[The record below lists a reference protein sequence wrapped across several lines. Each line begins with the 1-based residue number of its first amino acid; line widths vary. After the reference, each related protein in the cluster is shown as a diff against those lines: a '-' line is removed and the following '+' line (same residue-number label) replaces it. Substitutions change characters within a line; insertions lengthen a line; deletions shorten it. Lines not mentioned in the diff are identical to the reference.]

1 MGRLRF
7 LFRLPFSA
15 ERHHGWF
22 ASIANPAAWLLTA
35 ALLLI
40 GSCRLFSSDFTI
52 SGRLESGF
60 GCTFLAT
67 GGRNYELLNWR
78 GDLAPLG
85 SYVTLRARPHD
96 GGSTCMVGPM
106 VEVVRVKSVTT
117 GFRTAPVVGTETW
130 GPGQDPI
137 VLGQV
142 EVVPGARLK
151 ILPGTTVQI
160 IDYGEL
166 RVRGVLE
173 MVGTSGDS
181 VHFIG
186 PGGPVVLDSVQAGT
200 QVAYAS
206 LGRLTVTGPSPD
218 LERVTVASLTVVG
231 GSVTLRNAVVSGAY
245 VYEGALAAETAEL
258 GMLNGIYGDF
268 DVSGS
273 TLNSLLLSYSR
284 AAVTDS
290 RFTGTRGGVVF
301 HGRSSGSFERNTFLA
316 DETRIEVRHDSDP
329 AFHHNDFV
337 GAATTVICESYQL
350 SSCIHVEE
358 NWWGTSDEAEIAAH
372 FEQGCPVCYVPWLT
386 GPAGALARR

>member
-1 MGRLRF
+1 MGRLRSF
-7 LFRLPFSA
+7 FRPA
-15 ERHHGWF
+15 PATVRRHDRF
-22 ASIANPAAWLLTA
+22 ASIANPAAWLLAA
-35 ALLLI
+35 ALPFI
-40 GSCRLFSSDFTI
+40 GSCGLTSSDFTI
-52 SGRLESGF
+52 SGRLESDF

-67 GGRNYELLNWR
+67 GSRSYELLNWR

-85 SYVTLRARPHD
+85 SFATLRVRPHD
-96 GGSTCMVGPM
+96 GISVCMVGPM
-106 VEVVRVKSVTT
+106 VDVVQVKKVTT
-117 GFRTAPVVGTETW
+117 DFRTAAVVGTETW
-130 GPGQDPI
+130 GPGQGPI
-137 VLGQV
+137 VLGKV

-173 MVGTSGDS
+173 MVGTVGDS
-181 VHFIG
+181 VHFTG
-186 PGGPVVLDSVQAGT
+186 PGGPVVLDSVQTGT
-200 QVAYAS
+200 VVTYAS

-218 LERVTVASLTVVG
+218 LERVTVASLTVTG
-231 GSVTLRNAVVSGAY
+231 GSVTVRNAVISGAY
-245 VYEGALAAETAEL
+245 VYEGTLAAETAEL

-268 DVSGS
+268 YVSGS
-273 TLNSLLLSYSR
+273 TLNSMLLSYSR

-290 RFTGTRGGVVF
+290 RFTGTHGGIVF

-316 DETRIEVRHDSDP
+316 DETRIEVRHDSEP

-350 SSCIHVEE
+350 SSCIHMEE
-358 NWWGTSDEAEIAAH
+358 NWWGTSTEEEIVAR

-386 GPAGALARR
+386 GPAEVLARR